1 MIFYFHMVGMVFKF
15 IFIAIWILTRL
26 GVYLHKCFAVKAQI
40 SRKTN
45 ISEARLSLLSNS
57 ATARIYA
64 QEFYLIA
71 LSIDADI
78 DLMAHEVFQDAQ
90 LIAPNKYVN
99 STEKGIKELTN
110 FGVFLTSRLNNQSTI
125 SKKTG
130 IAESRLSSLSNEQ
143 TAGLLGEE
151 LYLIS
156 LALNTN
162 PSTSWN
168 ELYGVL
174 KLNGNV

>member
-1 MIFYFHMVGMVFKF
+1 MF
-15 IFIAIWILTRL
+15 ILIKILTRL
-26 GVYLHKCFAVKAQI
+26 GIYLHKCFAVKAQI

-57 ATARIYA
+57 LKARIYA

-71 LSIDADI
+71 LAIDADI
-78 DLMAHEVFQDAQ
+78 DHMAYEVFQDTK
-90 LIAPNKYVN
+90 LIEVKKDA
-99 STEKGIKELTN
+99 SSGDKGTKELTK
-110 FGVFLTSRLNNQSTI
+110 FGIFLNSRLNNQTTI

-130 IAESRLSSLSNEQ
+130 ISESRLSSLSNEQ

-151 LYLIS
+151 LYLIT

-162 PSTSWN
+162 PSNTWN
-168 ELYGVL
+168 ELYKDL
-174 KLNGNV
+174 QLNNAV

>member
-1 MIFYFHMVGMVFKF
+1 MF
-15 IFIAIWILTRL
+15 IPNKILTRL
-26 GVYLHKCFAVKAQI
+26 GVYLHKCFVVKAQI

-71 LSIDADI
+71 LAIDADI
-78 DLMAHEVFQDAQ
+78 DLMAQEVFPDAK
-90 LIAPNKYVN
+90 LIAVKKGLT
-99 STEKGIKELTN
+99 SGDKGIKELTS
-110 FGVFLTSRLNNQSTI
+110 FGVFLNSRLNNQITI

-130 IAESRLSSLSNEQ
+130 ISESRLSSLSNEQ

-162 PSTSWN
+162 PSISWN
-168 ELYGVL
+168 ELYRDL
-174 KLNGNV
+174 RLNVNN